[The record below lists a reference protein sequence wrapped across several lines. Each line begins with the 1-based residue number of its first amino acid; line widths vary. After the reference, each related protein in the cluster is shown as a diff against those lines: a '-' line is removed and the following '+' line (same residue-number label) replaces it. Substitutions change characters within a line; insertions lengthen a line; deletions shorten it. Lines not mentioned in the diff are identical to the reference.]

1 MKELKEYL
9 QGGDLRSIA
18 DVDQLIPL
26 IETQQDFDGLF
37 AYLNSEDRLIV
48 MRAADTIEKITKAHP
63 EYLETHKS
71 RLIILLNSAQDKEL
85 KWHVALLA
93 SRIGLSKNELEQVWN
108 KLEVWARDRLE
119 SKIVR
124 VNSLQSLYELSRKHS
139 ERKKD
144 FELTAQ
150 EVKTEG
156 IPSINARIRKL
167 LSD

>member
-1 MKELKEYL
+1 MKDLKGYL

-26 IETQQDFDGLF
+26 IETQKDFDQLF

-48 MRAADTIEKITKAHP
+48 MRAAHAIEKLTKAHP
-63 EYLETHKS
+63 EYLDAHKS
-71 RLIILLNSAQDKEL
+71 RLMALLNTAQDKEL
-85 KWHVALLA
+85 KWHVALIA
-93 SRIGLSKNELEQVWN
+93 SRIDLSRNEVEQVWN
-108 KLEVWARDRLE
+108 KLEAWVRDRLE

-124 VNSLQSLYELSRKHS
+124 VNSVQALYDLSRKHS
-139 ERKKD
+139 ERIMD

-167 LSD
+167 LSA